1 MHTHTHTHNSHKL
14 GDAQK
19 RCRPSALF
27 PGKGQPLDKE
37 VKEECCSRRKMQC
50 DKLCL
55 HFHLLGVLGKVL
67 EGSGNLS
74 FPTQR

>member
-1 MHTHTHTHNSHKL
+1 ML
-14 GDAQK
+14 QK
-19 RCRPSALF
+19 
-27 PGKGQPLDKE
+27 
-37 VKEECCSRRKMQC
+37 KMQC
-50 DKLCL
+50 DKLRL